1 MSCNLHGCEEA
12 MWVLRHSQDSTM
24 LGCRI
29 LQAST
34 LYMHAPCNQKI
45 LRVPSSVTGKK
56 TRVKPFLSTV
66 WNTRQLVRL
75 LSQTSLLCAQMAAL
89 THPVVSQAEKYW
101 RQPFVP
107 VVNSRQLAEFVVLD
121 VDVVGRPNGRY
132 VLADVQVRM
141 THITAMRQSVM

>member
-1 MSCNLHGCEEA
+1 
-12 MWVLRHSQDSTM
+12 M

-34 LYMHAPCNQKI
+34 LYMHAPCNQTI
-45 LRVPSSVTGKK
+45 VSHAFTVR
-56 TRVKPFLSTV
+56 TRGGT
-66 WNTRQLVRL
+66 
-75 LSQTSLLCAQMAAL
+75 L

-107 VVNSRQLAEFVVLD
+107 VMNSRQLAEFVVLD